1 MNSQELSTRE
11 KIIHATIFCIEREG
25 IQGVTIRKISREAG
39 VNSAAINYYFG
50 TKEKL
55 LDIALRKT
63 LDEMSS
69 MPEEILDAEGPDHR
83 ARLQN
88 FFTALMDGILRYPGI
103 TRAHLYST
111 IFEYDYN
118 TLFVRRFN
126 ILLEDLMS
134 KMRGVEAKDKKKDL
148 KITLVQIISAI
159 VLPALMPRFVRPFAK
174 VNFEDAI
181 ARKAYVASLMDHYF
195 D

>member
-1 MNSQELSTRE
+1 
-11 KIIHATIFCIEREG
+11 
-25 IQGVTIRKISREAG
+25 
-39 VNSAAINYYFG
+39 
-50 TKEKL
+50 
-55 LDIALRKT
+55 
-63 LDEMSS
+63 
-69 MPEEILDAEGPDHR
+69 
-83 ARLQN
+83 LQN
-88 FFTALMDGILRYPGI
+88 FFIALMDGILRYPGI

-134 KMRGVEAKDKKKDL
+134 KIRGVEAKDKKKDL
-148 KITLVQIISAI
+148 RVTLVQIISAI

-174 VNFEDAI
+174 VNFEDAKT
-181 ARKAYVASLMDHYF
+181 RKDYVASLLDHYF

>member
-1 MNSQELSTRE
+1 MESQELSTRE

-25 IQGVTIRKISREAG
+25 IQGTTIRKISREAG

-63 LDEMSS
+63 MDEMSS
-69 MPEEILDAEGPDHR
+69 MPEEILDAEGPDRR

-88 FFTALMDGILRYPGI
+88 FFIAMMDGILRYPGI

-111 IFEYDYN
+111 IFEHDYN

-126 ILLEDLMS
+126 VLLEDLMNR
-134 KMRGVEAKDKKKDL
+134 MRGVEAKDKKKDL

-174 VNFEDAI
+174 INFEDAK
-181 ARKAYVASLMDHYF
+181 ARKDYVASLMDHYF